1 MKAFIKIDVL
11 SRITPSRPS
20 SIRAEDSHYWAHQTR
35 TAYYLVRVVTAA
47 VLVGAAAL
55 TFTVLRV
62 WLVT

>member
-1 MKAFIKIDVL
+1 MKAFIKIDAL

-35 TAYYLVRVVTAA
+35 TAYSLLRLAA
-47 VLVGAAAL
+47 AAILVGAITL
-55 TFTVLRV
+55 TVTVLRV